1 MRMYSSVESAKMLE
15 ISRQRFNT
23 LVEKNN
29 IKHCAEECRKT
40 NKYTIKL
47 RVFSLEQVEQVRKI
61 IDDSKCK
68 KEAKPIKLPN
78 FISGTIPK
86 SSSKPKVHLL
96 DSYKNGAFSE
106 RMIKRNNAAY
116 K

>member
-1 MRMYSSVESAKMLE
+1 MYSSVESAKMLE
-15 ISRQRFNT
+15 ITRQRFNT
-23 LVEKNN
+23 LVERHN
-29 IKHCAEECRKT
+29 IKHCAEEYRK
-40 NKYTIKL
+40 NAKYTVKL
-47 RVFSLEQVEQVRKI
+47 RVFSLAKVEQVRKI

-68 KEAKPIKLPN
+68 KEVKPIKLPD

-86 SSSKPKVHLL
+86 SSSKPKVHML
-96 DSYKNGAFSE
+96 DSYRNGAFSE